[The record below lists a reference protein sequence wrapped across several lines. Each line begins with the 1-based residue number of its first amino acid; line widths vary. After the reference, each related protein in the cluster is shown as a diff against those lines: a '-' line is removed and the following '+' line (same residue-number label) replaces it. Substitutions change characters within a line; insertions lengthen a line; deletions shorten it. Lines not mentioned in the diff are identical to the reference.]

1 MFALRPVFGPFL
13 DKIGVGREEVRRGR
27 NAGILQSPSGWSGE
41 QRELLKRGIDRTY
54 DTFIDKVADGRGLS
68 REEVER
74 VAGGRVWSGDDAL
87 EHGLIDR
94 VSSVSHGSA
103 YSGGITSR
111 DRRSSGLCVARI
123 VWEAT

>member
-1 MFALRPVFGPFL
+1 MPVTTGIVGDPCHTTIVTDL
-13 DKIGVGREEVRRGR
+13 DVAAECGGAAGGDRAHHPLLDTSEMTLMGAGVGGTMTAQD
-27 NAGILQSPSGWSGE
+27 AGDFQ
-41 QRELLKRGIDRTY
+41 
-54 DTFIDKVADGRGLS
+54 
-68 REEVER
+68 
-74 VAGGRVWSGDDAL
+74 
-87 EHGLIDR
+87 HGLIDR